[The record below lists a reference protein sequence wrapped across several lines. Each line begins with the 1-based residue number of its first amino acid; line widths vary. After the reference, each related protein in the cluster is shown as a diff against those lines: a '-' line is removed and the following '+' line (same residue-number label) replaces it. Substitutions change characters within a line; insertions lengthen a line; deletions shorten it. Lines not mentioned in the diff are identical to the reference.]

1 MDRAFYFWQDQCS
14 GDGHELS
21 WREEKA
27 MPIAVV
33 WGGLV
38 LLAIGL
44 AALAGLTALVSIAIE
59 LVEPFV
65 GR

>member
-1 MDRAFYFWQDQCS
+1 MATTFR
-14 GDGHELS
+14 GGKRKL
-21 WREEKA
+21 
-27 MPIAVV
+27 MPIVVV

-44 AALAGLTALVSIAIE
+44 AAMAGLTVLVGIAIE